1 MKINTL
7 KVKAWGY
14 GSVVESTGHPSRGH
28 RLDSKRP
35 YDDSIAFITPVS
47 GNLMASSGLFLTS
60 QAGRTQAYVQVN
72 HPLTQNSIDILENSK
87 NIEMKIFKTIR
98 ILIRSTI
105 SLEVYGRKNWNGN
118 IQLDKGT

>member
-7 KVKAWGY
+7 KIKAWGY

-28 RLDSKRP
+28 RLDSKCP

-60 QAGRTQAYVQVN
+60 QAGRTEAYVQVN

-87 NIEMKIFKTIR
+87 NIEMKIF
-98 ILIRSTI
+98 
-105 SLEVYGRKNWNGN
+105 
-118 IQLDKGT
+118 